1 MRFSSVLILFSL
13 LEIVPTVTSFV
24 PHIHKSQHPST
35 TWSRR
40 PAALSPGDQ
49 VLLVGPGFLQLV
61 LAKTCKAAGLTPI
74 IVTPTA
80 KMEAFQSLVKDDS
93 IMMTIGMPEEGEETF
108 GTLAAVVFC
117 AEDAVLPAG
126 IVDRVLS
133 YPSEAFVPGGL
144 QKIVCCV
151 PMSNKIQSEKSM
163 GWMPIFNN
171 DNKNDKMW
179 DDFLKAY
186 QQHPLSKTA
195 NASLV
200 RFGSLLGGSVDGP
213 ECLREVGID
222 EKMYKVRSFVFS
234 FVLLYSIALDC

>member
-1 MRFSSVLILFSL
+1 MRRLSQSFTLVTL
-13 LEIVPTVTSFV
+13 LWVTPTVTSFV
-24 PHIHKSQHPST
+24 PVVWKSQSHST
-35 TWSRR
+35 KWSRR
-40 PAALSPGDQ
+40 QAALSPGDQ

-74 IVTPTA
+74 IVVPTA

-133 YPSEAFVPGGL
+133 YQPEAFVPGGL

-151 PMSNKIQSEKSM
+151 PMSNKIQKEKSM

-171 DNKNDKMW
+171 DNKNDKLW
-179 DDFLKAY
+179 DDLLKAY
-186 QQHPLSKTA
+186 QQHPLSKTTK
-195 NASLV
+195 ASLV

-222 EKMYKVRSFVFS
+222 EKMYKVCILQLS
-234 FVLLYSIALDC
+234 CNGM